1 MVEDFVAYV
10 GCVTGLGDCLLG
22 HPLWQ
27 AVVLFCKSGLA
38 NADLEQQKECS
49 EIEHLLL
56 ISVQIHA
63 QGKRFYASPFSTSF
77 QQIVD

>member
-38 NADLEQQKECS
+38 VELTL
-49 EIEHLLL
+49 HLN
-56 ISVQIHA
+56 
-63 QGKRFYASPFSTSF
+63 RFLP
-77 QQIVD
+77 